1 MLQRFLVEVRVNLAE
16 PGILTSEL
24 LQVLFHDK
32 LLPDLGDLAVEAAS
46 LAEGALDSEKLA
58 HVEVTAT
65 QLVRLGAVEAAL
77 QEDAL
82 GQLLER
88 FLVSLVVTLSEEQTT
103 EGLVQSSAVVLDVLL
118 CDKRHVVSLR
128 IIR

>member
-1 MLQRFLVEVRVNLAE
+1 MLQRFLVEIRVNLAE

-24 LQVLFHDK
+24 LQILLHDK
-32 LLPDLGDLAVEAAS
+32 LLPDLGDLAVEAACF
-46 LAEGALDSEKLA
+46 AKGALDSEKLA

-65 QLVRLGAVEAAL
+65 QLVRLGAVETAL

-82 GQLLER
+82 GQLFER
-88 FLVSLVVTLSEEQTT
+88 FLVSLVVALSEEETT
-103 EGLVQSSAVVLDVLL
+103 EGLVQSGAVMFDVLL
-118 CDKRHVVSLR
+118 CHERHVISLR